1 MFTLKECQNII
12 IYFKEYFIPVHSRFD
27 NILYVS
33 FENKA
38 KEIKFYSDCL
48 FYFMFIW
55 IGINIFYQIFFY
67 IPYFEKM
74 LIISIHF
81 IQVIPSNIILN
92 TPELENWL
100 EKAEHK

>member
-1 MFTLKECQNII
+1 
-12 IYFKEYFIPVHSRFD
+12 
-27 NILYVS
+27 
-33 FENKA
+33 
-38 KEIKFYSDCL
+38 
-48 FYFMFIW
+48 
-55 IGINIFYQIFFY
+55 
-67 IPYFEKM
+67 M